1 MTNYIQFS
9 NNNNN
14 IYKGLNN
21 MVVSKRTIV
30 CLQITN
36 QNLNEYMNYKS
47 VLFSIN
53 HTCIIMEMRS
63 NIQGINMY
71 VYII

>member
-1 MTNYIQFS
+1 
-9 NNNNN
+9 
-14 IYKGLNN
+14 

-36 QNLNEYMNYKS
+36 QNLNEYMSYKS

-53 HTCIIMEMRS
+53 HS
-63 NIQGINMY
+63 
-71 VYII
+71 YIYTYNTHFNSA